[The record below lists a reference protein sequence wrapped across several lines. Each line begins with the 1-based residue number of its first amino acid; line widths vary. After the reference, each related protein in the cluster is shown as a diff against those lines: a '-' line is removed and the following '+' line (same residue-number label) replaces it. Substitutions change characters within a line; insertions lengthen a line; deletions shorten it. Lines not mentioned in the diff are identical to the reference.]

1 MYHIDSNLDS
11 PFLSFYMRL
20 RKPPKDLVDKFEDYL
35 SDTYVGYLKFLSQKG
50 AEESKS
56 NPALQVLSYIDKEMK
71 TVSSFEEAL
80 DGNRHCQGALNHKK
94 YKVNGVMDENFIIG
108 LRGDEP
114 NLRKLGKAARMK
126 SGGEYMRHE
135 MMLVKYVQ
143 RQFSLTPEFLSAADS
158 LVMAAIQDSRVVLS
172 EDDLDDSQKEAIG
185 MELETEEEEEE
196 EDEIDEEIEPT
207 DGWL

>member
-35 SDTYVGYLKFLSQKG
+35 SDTYVGYLNFLSQKG

-56 NPALQVLSYIDKEMK
+56 NPALQILSYIDKEMK
-71 TVSSFEEAL
+71 SVRSFEEAL
-80 DGNRHCQGALNHKK
+80 DGNRHSQGALKHKK
-94 YKVNGVMDENFIIG
+94 YKVNGVMDENFIVG
-108 LRGDEP
+108 LQQN

-126 SGGEYMRHE
+126 SGGDYMRHE
-135 MMLVKYVQ
+135 MMLVRYVQ
-143 RQFSLTPEFLSAADS
+143 RQFGLTSDFLSAADS
-158 LVMAAIQDSRVVLS
+158 LVMAAIQDSRVGLS

-185 MELETEEEEEE
+185 MELETKEEEEE
-196 EDEIDEEIEPT
+196 EDEIDEEMEPT